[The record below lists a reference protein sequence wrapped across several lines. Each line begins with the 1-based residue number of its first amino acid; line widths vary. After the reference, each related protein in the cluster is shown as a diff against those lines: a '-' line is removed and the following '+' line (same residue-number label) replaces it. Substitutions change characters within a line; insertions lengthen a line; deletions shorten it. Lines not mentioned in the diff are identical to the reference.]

1 MTPEFLLAEII
12 NPGLRFMVPVIGAVP
27 LYSQEARV
35 MLIAIAGQESAF
47 KARRQVLAGGK
58 YGAANS
64 FWQQE
69 ASGGVTGVLGHP
81 KAGPW
86 ARQICAAL
94 EIPSD
99 RSTVWAAMAWND
111 HLAVAMARLN
121 LWMIPAALPAL
132 GDEKGSYGQY
142 LGQWRPGKPDE
153 ARWPANYAAAM
164 AAIT

>member
-1 MTPEFLLAEII
+1 
-12 NPGLRFMVPVIGAVP
+12 MVPIIGAVP
-27 LYSQEARV
+27 LYSREARV

-47 KARRQVLAGGK
+47 KSRRQTGGP
-58 YGAANS
+58 ARS
-64 FWQQE
+64 FWQFE
-69 ASGGVTGVLGHP
+69 SGGGVAGVLGHP
-81 KAGPW
+81 RAGPW
-86 ARQICAAL
+86 ARAICAAL
-94 EIPSD
+94 DIPGD
-99 RSTVWAAMAWND
+99 RQTVFEAMAWND

-164 AAIT
+164 AAIKGTAP